1 VQENAGIENKPRRKR
16 LSLEQI
22 VELVR
27 EFKDS
32 GLSQRKFCENRGI
45 ALSKLQ
51 RSPKIV
57 RRRSEPQLMAV
68 QIEADER
75 SDRALELM
83 VGEGYRIK
91 IGAGFYSTTLR
102 RLELGPVFCYDGP
115 CCGGRHP
122 CLKSKRTI

>member
-1 VQENAGIENKPRRKR
+1 LGVQENAGIENKPRRKR
-16 LSLEQI
+16 RSREQI

-57 RRRSEPQLMAV
+57 RRRSEAGWSSAQYSVM
-68 QIEADER
+68 
-75 SDRALELM
+75 M
-83 VGEGYRIK
+83 VRTAE
-91 IGAGFYSTTLR
+91 
-102 RLELGPVFCYDGP
+102 DGT
-115 CCGGRHP
+115 HA
-122 CLKSKRTI
+122 